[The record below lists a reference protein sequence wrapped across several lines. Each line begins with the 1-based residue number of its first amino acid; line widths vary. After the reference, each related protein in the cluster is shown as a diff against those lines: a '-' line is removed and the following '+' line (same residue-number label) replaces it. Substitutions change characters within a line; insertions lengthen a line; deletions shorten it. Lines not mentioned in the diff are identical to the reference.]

1 MNTNPVIAAE
11 TASDLRQDISKTGTV
26 LCLFMPL
33 CYFLASLF
41 LSFYSKS
48 SSLSGEALTKD
59 FIDSSFYPVY
69 TLAVSLIP
77 ILSCVVLLFIFYKR
91 RFSIMMVKP
100 AVSFK
105 SFVLI
110 TCAGLV
116 SIPLCSAV
124 SEITVKTM
132 QRADLSVSATDAPS
146 GAFATLAFVLAHV
159 IIAPIFE
166 ELFFRGLV
174 LERLRRYGDIFAVL
188 ASAMMFSLLHSS
200 LQSFPSAFVSGI
212 IFGLIAIWTGSF
224 LAPTIIHALNN
235 ALSVLLILISA
246 KLSSAAAD
254 LVFIGAVGAFV
265 IISVCAIF
273 IILKTN
279 PDTFSLVYSG
289 QVLTKRRRAGIL
301 FLSLPMIVFILLS
314 LSSAL
319 SAAVAQ

>member
-1 MNTNPVIAAE
+1 MKTNPVIAAE
-11 TASDLRQDISKTGTV
+11 TASDLRQDIFKTGTV
-26 LCLFMPL
+26 LCFFMPL

-41 LSFYSKS
+41 LSVYSKS
-48 SSLSGEALTKD
+48 STLNGEELTTA
-59 FIDSSFYPVY
+59 FIDSSFFPAY

-77 ILSCVVLLFIFYKR
+77 ILCCTVLLFVFYRR
-91 RFSIMMVKP
+91 RFSIMMIKP
-100 AVSFK
+100 AVSLK
-105 SFVLI
+105 SFILI
-110 TCAGLV
+110 TCAGLI

-132 QRADLSVSATDAPS
+132 QRADLGVSTTDAPN
-146 GAFATLAFVLAHV
+146 GAFATLIFILAHV
-159 IIAPIFE
+159 IIAPILE
-166 ELFFRGLV
+166 ELLFRGLI
-174 LERLRRYGDIFAVL
+174 LERLRRYGDVFSVL
-188 ASAMMFSLLHSS
+188 TSAMMFSLLHSS

-246 KLSSAAAD
+246 KATSAAAD

-273 IILKTN
+273 IILKTK
-279 PDTFSLVYSG
+279 PDTFSLVFSG
-289 QVLTKRRRAGIL
+289 QMLTKKRKAGIL

-319 SAAVAQ
+319 SAAAA